1 MKTVLAILQA
11 LVGAAVQ
18 LGLAYR
24 AGANAARDQ
33 QRQTD
38 LETAANADAVKEAGL
53 TASRD
58 DLVDKLQ
65 QSGRLRD

>member
-1 MKTVLAILQA
+1 MKTVLAILQT

-24 AGANAARDQ
+24 AGANAARTQ
-33 QRQTD
+33 QRQAD
-38 LETAANADAVKEAGL
+38 LETAADADAVKEAGAA
-53 TASRD
+53 ASRD
-58 DLVDKLQ
+58 DLVDSLQ